1 MIEKIAHT
9 LEKEK
14 KSCSLSK
21 VFEVWN
27 VQKEKK
33 TIYVLAAKIYTRF
46 IIHITINGNY
56 CMITVNN

>member
-33 TIYVLAAKIYTRF
+33 TYM
-46 IIHITINGNY
+46 
-56 CMITVNN
+56 C